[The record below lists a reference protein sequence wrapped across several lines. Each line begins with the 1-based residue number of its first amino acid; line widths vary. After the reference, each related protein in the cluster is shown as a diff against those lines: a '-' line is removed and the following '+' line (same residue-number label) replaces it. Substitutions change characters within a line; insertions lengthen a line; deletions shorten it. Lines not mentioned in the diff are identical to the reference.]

1 MQTIYNIGM
10 QRVAIFPG
18 SFDPFTKGHEA
29 VVEEALKL
37 FDRVVVAIG
46 HNIQKRGFLTV
57 EARKALIKSVYKDNP
72 RVEVTTY
79 TTLTGDEARRVGATA
94 IVRSVRN
101 MTDFDY
107 ERTIA
112 NANRFA
118 YKELSTVIV
127 LVPVEVEHVSS
138 SLVRELH
145 AFGRDVEGLL
155 PEDIA
160 LGDYLNFGE

>member
-1 MQTIYNIGM
+1 M

-57 EARKALIKSVYKDNP
+57 EARKALIERVYKDNP
-72 RVEVTTY
+72 RVEVTIY

-127 LVPVEVEHVSS
+127 LVPVEVEHISS

-145 AFGRDVEGLL
+145 AFDRDVEGLL
-155 PEDIA
+155 PEGIA

>member
-1 MQTIYNIGM
+1 M

-57 EARKALIKSVYKDNP
+57 EARKALIERVYKDNP
-72 RVEVTTY
+72 RVEATTY

-145 AFGRDVEGLL
+145 AFGRNVEGLL
-155 PEDIA
+155 PEGIA